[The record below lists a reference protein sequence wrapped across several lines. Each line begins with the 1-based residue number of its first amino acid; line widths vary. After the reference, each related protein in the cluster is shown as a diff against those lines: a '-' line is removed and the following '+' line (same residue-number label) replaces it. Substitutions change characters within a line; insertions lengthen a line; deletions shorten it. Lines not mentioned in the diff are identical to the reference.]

1 MLLWKT
7 CHSIHPSFFYCM
19 SACPALRVTEGAV
32 ALPRYLGVK
41 AGKILDKLPVYHKAS
56 SRQTTNCAYI
66 NFCGYLGRTHADTER
81 ACCAQE
87 RSEVRIKP
95 ATFLL
100 WDNSA
105 NQCTIKVIHTDL
117 AQIRLISVLH
127 KINFSFFVFKSTNAH
142 MHILQEKSVCF
153 FVLFFNKR
161 SNKTS
166 MKSFLFISMCASTCK
181 SLCLCVW
188 SSIIT
193 DPIFACRY
201 LADDIRG
208 NQKPIT

>member
-1 MLLWKT
+1 MYGNAAAKNITELLETDSQSADRHHNRSNHIISLQRLHLHGDNKKIFIPMLLWKT

-19 SACPALRVTEGAV
+19 SACPALRLTEGAV

-41 AGKILDKLPVYHKAS
+41 AGNILDKAS

-87 RSEVRIKP
+87 RSQVRIKP

-127 KINFSFFVFKSTNAH
+127 
-142 MHILQEKSVCF
+142 
-153 FVLFFNKR
+153 
-161 SNKTS
+161 
-166 MKSFLFISMCASTCK
+166 
-181 SLCLCVW
+181 
-188 SSIIT
+188 
-193 DPIFACRY
+193 
-201 LADDIRG
+201 
-208 NQKPIT
+208 